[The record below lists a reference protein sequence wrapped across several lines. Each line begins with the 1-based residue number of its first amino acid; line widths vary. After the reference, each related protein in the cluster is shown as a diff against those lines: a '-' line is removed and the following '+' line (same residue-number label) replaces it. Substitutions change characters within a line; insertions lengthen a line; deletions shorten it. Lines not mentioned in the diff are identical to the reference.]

1 MMPINLSSRVNFKDA
16 VVLVVEPNAQAI
28 EIYSQVLMG
37 FGTTRVLKTGAFE
50 EAQRLARSVPLDL
63 VICEGGPLESEQAE
77 VVEGYDFVRWLRR
90 SELDPNAF
98 APVMLASAHTSQ
110 RGVARARDCG
120 AHFIVKKP
128 LVPGVLLDRIL
139 WIARA
144 NRPFVNCAAYVG
156 PDRRFKNQ
164 GSPTGVGRRSTD
176 LSAEV
181 GFASTP
187 NMSQDEIDDLMQP
200 QRIAL

>member
-1 MMPINLSSRVNFKDA
+1 MDIFT
-16 VVLVVEPNAQAI
+16 
-28 EIYSQVLMG
+28 QVLTG
-37 FGTTRVLKTGAFE
+37 FGAKRLLRTGEYE
-50 EAQRLARSVPLDL
+50 EAQRLTRQQPVDL
-63 VICEGGPLESEQAE
+63 IICEGGPLISQEGL
-77 VVEGYDFVRWLRR
+77 EGYDFVRWLRR
-90 SELDPNAF
+90 SGLEPNAF
-98 APVMLASAHTSQ
+98 VPVMLATAHSGATA
-110 RGVARARDCG
+110 VARARDCG

-164 GSPTGVGRRSTD
+164 GSPTGVGRRATD

-181 GFASTP
+181 GLAKDP
-187 NMSQDEIDDLMQP
+187 NMSQDEIDNLMQP
-200 QRIAL
+200 QRVAL